1 MFLFPSAYC
10 FSKECKKSVCRFHW
24 KRGGRKLGVGEATS
38 FTTFKE
44 ASQLLESSFYN
55 AVKHNDVVIFIT
67 RVYKCFFFL
76 NRSFRLI
83 NLKLPNRLHP
93 ESCIYK
99 NIFNKKDKSC
109 WTSSPVPVQ
118 MKAVPKAN
126 AQLSPS
132 KWTRVNILNTP
143 YTYDF
148 MHSSQVMMGY
158 RALFGVEGFALVC
171 LSPILNSIYL
181 WSQLL
186 FVSPFSQL
194 LFCRVLLKSCSTC
207 GEGACTDGASTR
219 ATSHI
224 SFFNN

>member
-93 ESCIYK
+93 ESCICRKGQKLLNVLSCSCPNESCTKSKCSTFPCQMDSSEHPQHTLHLWLHAQQSGNDGLSGIVWCWGLCFGLSLPNTKLYLSV
-99 NIFNKKDKSC
+99 IPTLVCVSFFSAPFLPSTSQILFHMWWRSMYWWCLDKSYI
-109 WTSSPVPVQ
+109 P
-118 MKAVPKAN
+118 
-126 AQLSPS
+126 
-132 KWTRVNILNTP
+132 
-143 YTYDF
+143 
-148 MHSSQVMMGY
+148 
-158 RALFGVEGFALVC
+158 
-171 LSPILNSIYL
+171 
-181 WSQLL
+181 
-186 FVSPFSQL
+186 
-194 LFCRVLLKSCSTC
+194 
-207 GEGACTDGASTR
+207 
-219 ATSHI
+219 HI
-224 SFFNN
+224 VF